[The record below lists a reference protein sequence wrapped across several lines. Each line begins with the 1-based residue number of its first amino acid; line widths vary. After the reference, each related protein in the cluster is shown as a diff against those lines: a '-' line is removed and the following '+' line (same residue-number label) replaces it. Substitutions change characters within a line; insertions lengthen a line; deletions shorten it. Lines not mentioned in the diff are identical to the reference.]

1 VAFQESVEWE
11 HKSKV
16 PGMMHGCGY
25 DAHVA
30 MLLGS
35 AKILQEHRDEL
46 QVGKAV
52 LLPSYKKGS
61 PVHVAPACTES
72 GKGPNTLG
80 LIYAAFP
87 CISARLFLG
96 LEPMKEYKYR
106 TGH

>member
-1 VAFQESVEWE
+1 VEWE

-16 PGMMHGCGY
+16 PGKMHGCGH

-52 LLPSYKKGS
+52 LLLSYKKGS

-80 LIYAAFP
+80 LIYAVFP